1 MSVEEG
7 FKSIDVEVIK
17 EARGVAKGKVSKN
30 IKSLKSALIS
40 ETNKFLFDE
49 IDEGMVQAIYE
60 KLDTCHDTFQDLH
73 ERFCFFRTEK
83 DDTVQENAAKEK
95 EDSYSN
101 QVSTEFCSIRR
112 EFVRYKKAAE
122 DSARSLQIILLA
134 DNVDAVKKQLE
145 GKKEAAKTVI
155 DSEDVDIK
163 KTAKLVKSELNEAL
177 VIYTSKVDEH
187 RSALKSVKE
196 SGTPAVN
203 YSEDINEVEDLKV
216 KLESISIKKSSS
228 I

>member
-17 EARGVAKGKVSKN
+17 EARGGAKGKVSKN

-60 KLDTCHDTFQDLH
+60 KLDTCHNTFQDLH

-112 EFVRYKKAAE
+112 EFVRYKKAVEICTQSKEKTAE

-134 DNVDAVKKQLE
+134 DNIDAVKKQLE
-145 GKKEAAKTVI
+145 GKKKAAKTVI

-163 KTAKLVKSELNEAL
+163 KTAKLVKNELNEAL

-187 RSALKSVKE
+187 RSAL
-196 SGTPAVN
+196 
-203 YSEDINEVEDLKV
+203 
-216 KLESISIKKSSS
+216 
-228 I
+228 

>member
-1 MSVEEG
+1 M
-7 FKSIDVEVIK
+7 
-17 EARGVAKGKVSKN
+17 SKN

-112 EFVRYKKAAE
+112 EFVRYKKAVEKTAE
-122 DSARSLQIILLA
+122 DSARSL
-134 DNVDAVKKQLE
+134 
-145 GKKEAAKTVI
+145 
-155 DSEDVDIK
+155 
-163 KTAKLVKSELNEAL
+163 
-177 VIYTSKVDEH
+177 
-187 RSALKSVKE
+187 
-196 SGTPAVN
+196 
-203 YSEDINEVEDLKV
+203 
-216 KLESISIKKSSS
+216 
-228 I
+228 